1 MSEFANEEEF
11 GVDNE
16 SQTSGAPEQS
26 VGDPG
31 PAADDDADS
40 WDD

>member
-1 MSEFANEEEF
+1 MSEFAREEEL

-16 SQTSGAPEQS
+16 SETSGASEQR